1 MTVNKLDKNTNSN
14 RISIKVVKYWAEIRE
29 HGLLGMGAVGDPK
42 EVGEKLSGAF
52 DIDVGLVEKMWE
64 SRDCSKTPRPGF
76 LSEGRTGRE
85 GSQEV
90 LLHCT
95 LQLSSRSPGGWGNPL
110 KKGEHDLELLILPDA

>member
-1 MTVNKLDKNTNSN
+1 MTVNKLDKNVNSN
-14 RISIKVVKYWAEIRE
+14 GISIKVVKYWAEIRE
-29 HGLLGMGAVGDPK
+29 HGLLGMGTVGDPK
-42 EVGEKLSGAF
+42 GVGEKLSRVF
-52 DIDVGLVEKMWE
+52 DIVELVEKMWE

-95 LQLSSRSPGGWGNPL
+95 LQLSFRSPGGWGNPL
-110 KKGEHDLELLILPDA
+110 KKEEHDLELLILPNA